1 MTAHSSLSPDL
12 SQAPAER
19 SIASVHGGAKGQSSA
34 SAHAGAPVAIA
45 AVLSMDPARA
55 WPQLGRQDA
64 TALAEHLPDLY
75 RQARRIF
82 RDDNDAQDL
91 IQDTCER
98 AVRAFSQFRPGTNL
112 RAWLYTIMVRRS
124 QDLFRARRARPQTDF
139 DPDQLAA
146 PETSSESHESQWS
159 QVSDQQFQE
168 AVADLP
174 KRFRQVFELH
184 AVNHLPYQ
192 DIALRL
198 DIPINTVASRL
209 KRAREKLRKRL
220 LVALERREGHS

>member
-1 MTAHSSLSPDL
+1 MTAHSSLSPEL
-12 SQAPAER
+12 PQAPAER
-19 SIASVHGGAKGQSSA
+19 SIASIHAGAKG
-34 SAHAGAPVAIA
+34 HAGAPAIA
-45 AVLSMDPARA
+45 AVLSIDPARA

-82 RDDNDAQDL
+82 RDENDAQDL

-124 QDLFRARRARPQTDF
+124 QDLFRARRARPHTDF
-139 DPDQLAA
+139 DPDQLPA
-146 PETSSESHESQWS
+146 PEGGSESPENQECQWS

>member
-1 MTAHSSLSPDL
+1 MTAHSSLSQVPL
-12 SQAPAER
+12 QAPQDSSIEALSAE
-19 SIASVHGGAKGQSSA
+19 ALA
-34 SAHAGAPVAIA
+34 AGAPSSLAAVVAI
-45 AVLSMDPARA
+45 DPARA
-55 WPQLGRQDA
+55 WPELDRRDA
-64 TALAEHLPDLY
+64 KALAEHLPELH
-75 RQARRIF
+75 RHARRIL
-82 RDDNDAQDL
+82 RDENDAQDL
-91 IQDTCER
+91 IQDTYER

-124 QDLFRARRARPQTDF
+124 QDLFRARRARPHSDF
-139 DPDQLAA
+139 DPDQLAS
-146 PETSSESHESQWS
+146 PESSSDPEECQWAL
-159 QVSDQQFQE
+159 VSDQQFQE
-168 AVADLP
+168 AMADLP

-220 LVALERREGHS
+220 LVALDGREVHS